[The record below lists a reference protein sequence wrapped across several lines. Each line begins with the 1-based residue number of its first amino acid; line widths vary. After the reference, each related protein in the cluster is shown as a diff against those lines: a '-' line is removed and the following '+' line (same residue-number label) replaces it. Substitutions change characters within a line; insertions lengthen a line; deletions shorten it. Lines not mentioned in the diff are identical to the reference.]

1 MRSRGREL
9 LKKRQGVRGPW
20 IALSAL
26 PCLFYLGIY
35 LVPYMKKIRINEVI
49 TDFSVVYQLF
59 MVKRGI
65 E

>member
-9 LKKRQGVRGPW
+9 MKKRQGVRGPW

-35 LVPYMKKIRINEVI
+35 LVPYMKK
-49 TDFSVVYQLF
+49 D
-59 MVKRGI
+59 
-65 E
+65 